1 MNSTPLLKHLDIHIN
16 LSLFIYFLIKTFKIL
31 EKKSSLQLSI
41 LMNFKQSDH
50 PNCYSLLNYSA
61 YRRIMNFQINTIS
74 IFLLIQIY

>member
-1 MNSTPLLKHLDIHIN
+1 MNSTPLLRHLDIYIN

-31 EKKSSLQLSI
+31 EKKAAFIQPSI

-50 PNCYSLLNYSA
+50 PNCYSLLHYSA

-74 IFLLIQIY
+74 IFLLIQI